1 MYCKIKRG
9 ERMIEAELIEFLIN
23 MILPSRRR
31 KKKREEDWYGVVEEK
46 KIKSDYSVAKYRCV
60 VVFRTEDGR
69 TIKMKVNDELSNRYE
84 KGRRYHKSRGEDF
97 PEPAS

>member
-1 MYCKIKRG
+1 
-9 ERMIEAELIEFLIN
+9 MIEAELIEFLIN

-31 KKKREEDWYGVVEEK
+31 KKKRAEDWYGVVEEK
-46 KIKSDYSVAKYRCV
+46 GMKSDYSIAKYRCF

-69 TIKMKVNDELSNRYE
+69 TIKMKLTEENFNKYE
-84 KGRRYHKSRGEDF
+84 QGRRYHKRRGEDF